1 MVSEIKSTKIT
12 FETAEFKMTAGFD
25 YEFDDNTANLE
36 LMFDGIQLDNDVIE
50 PILDILKAGF
60 SNQTDTFYDYNE
72 EGEDSVY
79 TKIEV
84 MLDTSECS
92 NTMLNNTLINFAP
105 ALYRFW
111 TGTMTIVSK

>member
-1 MVSEIKSTKIT
+1 MNSTTTLQIS
-12 FETAEFKMTAGFD
+12 
-25 YEFDDNTANLE
+25 NL
-36 LMFDGIQLDNDVIE
+36 FDGIQLDHDVIE

-84 MLDTSECS
+84 VLDTSECS
-92 NTMLNNTLINFAP
+92 KTMLNNTLINFAP

-111 TGTMTIVSK
+111 TGKMTIVSK

>member
-1 MVSEIKSTKIT
+1 MNSKRLLVSIMNSTTTLQIS
-12 FETAEFKMTAGFD
+12 
-25 YEFDDNTANLE
+25 NL
-36 LMFDGIQLDNDVIE
+36 FDGIQLDHDVIE

-84 MLDTSECS
+84 VLDTSECS
-92 NTMLNNTLINFAP
+92 KTMLNNTLINFAP

-111 TGTMTIVSK
+111 TGKMTIVSK